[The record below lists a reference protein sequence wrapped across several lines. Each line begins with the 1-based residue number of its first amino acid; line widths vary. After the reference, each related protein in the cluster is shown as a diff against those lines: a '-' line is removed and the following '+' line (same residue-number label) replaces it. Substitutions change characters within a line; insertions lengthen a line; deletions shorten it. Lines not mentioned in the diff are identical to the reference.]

1 MSGITS
7 TGLFSGID
15 ANQLIEQLIQVES
28 RPKVFAQQRLIQL
41 QQQQAS
47 YLELNNLLGNLKSA
61 AAQFRTQRS
70 FQAKKA
76 TTSNEDVLSVTAS
89 TRAQP
94 GTYRFVVDRLVSSQQ
109 VLSRGFSD
117 RDQSAIGLDSL
128 TLESAAARLDRET
141 ELADLNDGQGID
153 RGKLTLN
160 GVEIDLSRA
169 ATVNDVLD
177 AINNADGLSGVTAS
191 VQSGGLVIEGVTS
204 VANVAG
210 DQTADSLGLTSA
222 GGGSLVGTTL
232 TGGTLFGLNGFTAL
246 SSLND
251 GRGVSINPVK
261 GSENTS
267 DFTITVGG
275 TVASVRIGEIV
286 EFQTD
291 DEGNDVLETVAGAAS
306 NISTVVS
313 RIEDALAEAGLTDVT
328 VSLDTANGRFQIV
341 DGLGRDIDIASVNSQ
356 TAEDLGIAG
365 SHTGG
370 TVTGSRVLA
379 GMNTTLLSSL
389 NGGNGLDGD
398 GLVTFDTASGSSFTV
413 DVSGATTL
421 EELVTLINDDVGN
434 AGSVTVSL
442 NSSGNGLSVLDNTA
456 GVNDLVISG
465 TGGAD
470 TATSLG
476 LAGTYTDGVAK
487 GSNLQL
493 AWVSLATRLDSIAD
507 GQGVGEGTFR
517 ITDSFGNSQ
526 EFDVD
531 DDDLTLNAIVNRI
544 NSSDTIKVVARIND
558 TGDGLVIEEDTGA
571 GTGAATLKIEDVEGV
586 VASRLKIEGEASGTG
601 VDNYIDGSFE
611 TSVEFDASD
620 TLNDIVNKINN
631 ADPAANVVVVNDG
644 SGSAPFRLSFGASRS
659 GSEGRFILD
668 TGGFDLGLQT
678 LDRGED
684 ARVFYGSND
693 PADGILLTSS
703 DNALDRVITGVT
715 IDLTGTSDSVVEV
728 NVTQTLDSVESQI
741 NGMLEAY
748 NEVITRID
756 ALTRFDPET
765 NARGALLG
773 DGTALNL
780 RNSLSRVVL
789 GSNEGFNSTIDTL
802 AEVGITIGTGGQLEF
817 DQDRFREA
825 WDSDPEAVEDLFTK
839 RDIDPDSGVQDLGNG
854 ITARNP
860 LARTEFTALGIVS
873 QIEKFA
879 DDYITSIGGVLTERN
894 NAVSTQIRLQEQ
906 RIADFDVRLE
916 SKRQTLAAQFL
927 AMEQAIAQF
936 QSQGS
941 TLSLIG

>member
-28 RPKVFAQQRLIQL
+28 RPKVFAQRRLLQL

-47 YLELNNLLGNLKSA
+47 YLELNGLLNNLKSA
-61 AAQFRTQRS
+61 ASQFRTQRS

-76 TTSNEDVLSVTAS
+76 TTSDDSVLTVSAS

-117 RDQSAIGLDSL
+117 RDQSAIGLESL
-128 TLESAAARLDRET
+128 TIENAAARLDRET

-153 RGKLTLN
+153 RGKLSIN

-169 ATVNDVLD
+169 GTVNDVLN
-177 AINNADGLSGVTAS
+177 AINNADGLTGVTAS
-191 VQSGGLVIEGVTS
+191 VRDGGLVIEGVTS

-210 DQTADSLGLTSA
+210 DQTADSLGLTTA
-222 GGGSLVGTTL
+222 GGGSLVGSTL
-232 TGGTLFGLNGFTAL
+232 TGATLFGLNGFTAL

-261 GSENTS
+261 GSETTA
-267 DFTITVGG
+267 DFTVTVGG
-275 TVASVRIGEIV
+275 TEARVRIGEIV

-291 DEGNDVLETVAGAAS
+291 DEGNDVLETVAGPAS
-306 NISTVVS
+306 NVSTVVA
-313 RIEDALAEAGLTDVT
+313 RIEDALEEAGLTDVT

-341 DGLGRDIDIASVNSQ
+341 DALGRDIDIASVNSQ

-365 SHTGG
+365 SYTGG
-370 TVTGSRVLA
+370 TATGSRVLA
-379 GMNTTLLSSL
+379 GMNTTLISSL
-389 NGGNGLDGD
+389 NGGAGLDGD
-398 GLVTFDTASGSSFTV
+398 GLVSFDTADGSSFTV
-413 DVSGATTL
+413 DVSNATTL
-421 EELVTLINDDVGN
+421 EELVTLINEDAGN
-434 AGSVTVSL
+434 AGAVTVSL
-442 NSSGNGLSVLDNTA
+442 NSAGNGLSVLDNTA
-456 GVNDLVISG
+456 GGGDLVISG
-465 TGGAD
+465 TGGSD

-476 LAGTYTDGVAK
+476 LAGTYTDGVAN
-487 GSNLQL
+487 GSNMQL
-493 AWVSLATRLDSIAD
+493 AWVSLATRLDTIAD

-517 ITDSFGNSQ
+517 ITDSFGNTQ
-526 EFDVD
+526 EFSVD
-531 DDDLTLNAIVNRI
+531 DDDLTLNAIVSRI
-544 NSSDTIKVVARIND
+544 NSSDTINVIARIND

-571 GTGAATLKIEDVEGV
+571 GTGAAGIRIEDVEGV
-586 VASRLKIEGEASGTG
+586 VATRLKIAGEAGGTG
-601 VDNYIDGSFE
+601 ADNFIDGSFE
-611 TSVEFDASD
+611 TTIEFDASD

-631 ADPAANVVVVNDG
+631 EDPSATVVVVNDG
-644 SGSAPFRLSFGASRS
+644 SGSAPFRLSFGAGRS

-678 LDRGED
+678 LDQGND
-684 ARVFYGSND
+684 ARVFYGASD
-693 PADGILLTSS
+693 PADGILLTGS
-703 DNALDRVITGVT
+703 DNTLDRVISGVT
-715 IDLTGTSDSVVEV
+715 IDLTGTSDGVVEV
-728 NVTQTLDSVESQI
+728 NVTQTLEEVESQI
-741 NGMLEAY
+741 TALLDSY
-748 NEVITRID
+748 NEVVTRID
-756 ALTRFDPET
+756 TLTRFDPET
-765 NARGALLG
+765 KARGALLG

-780 RNSLSRVVL
+780 RNSLARIAL
-789 GSNEGFNSTIDTL
+789 GRNQGFNSTIDTL
-802 AEVGITIGTGGQLEF
+802 AEVGITVGSGGQLEF
-817 DQDRFREA
+817 DQERFREA
-825 WDSDPEAVEDLFTK
+825 WDNDPEAVEDLFTR

-854 ITARNP
+854 ITARDP

-873 QIEKFA
+873 QLEQFA

-894 NAVSTQIRLQEQ
+894 NAVSRQIRLQEQ

-941 TLSLIG
+941 TLSLLG